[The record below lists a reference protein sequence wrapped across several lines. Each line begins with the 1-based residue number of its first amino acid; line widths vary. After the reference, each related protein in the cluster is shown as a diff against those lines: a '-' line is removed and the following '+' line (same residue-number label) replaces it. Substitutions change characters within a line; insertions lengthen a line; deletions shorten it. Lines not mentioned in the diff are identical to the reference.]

1 MAATRQQVAGDGLM
15 MMGLLFI
22 ALEAARVFTRRPAQT
37 ETQAAEQAIPMGTVA
52 ALLIASGGIMRGRAG
67 SPAKP

>member
-15 MMGLLFI
+15 MMGLFFI

-37 ETQAAEQAIPMGTVA
+37 ESQAVEQAIPLGTVA
-52 ALLIASGGIMRGRAG
+52 ALLVASGGIIRGRAG
-67 SPAKP
+67 PAK